1 MAYITGAYGGKFD
14 LGKVDGKL
22 IYQLYVDLLPE
33 GTTPIDENTFTNR
46 LYTHQY
52 HSFQLSVDNPKPY
65 TESTYIISLTDV
77 VPIGTP
83 VLSVDYTKYSKVES
97 LEAEYILNRI
107 TDTRLILED
116 DIWNLQFQ
124 VRDINNLPDDIW
136 VVLYPIGSKD
146 EVDYEVLNWSPVSPI
161 PVILGGGSKD
171 FNLTTKIESR
181 KVI

>member
-52 HSFQLSVDNPKPY
+52 YSFQLSVDNPN
-65 TESTYIISLTDV
+65 TESTYIIPLIDV

-83 VLSVDYTKYSKVES
+83 VLSVDYTKYIYKAES
-97 LEAEYILNRI
+97 LEAENILNRI

-116 DIWNLQFQ
+116 GVWNLQFQ
-124 VRDINNLPDDIW
+124 VRDISNLPDNIW

-161 PVILGGGSKD
+161 PVMLGGGSKD

-181 KVI
+181 GVI